1 MFIVFGKENADKL
14 EERMTI
20 LELDTFLQEGM
31 TEPLTTYVV
40 LSMEEIPLQ
49 EIPKIENMRNLHTT
63 MMDAYKKADF
73 KLCLDAL
80 PHLKGKWSGTVD
92 TFYDIF
98 ERRIKELAGKDTPPD
113 WNGIIV

>member
-1 MFIVFGKENADKL
+1 MFVIFGKDNADKL
-14 EERMTI
+14 GDSQTI

-49 EIPKIENMRNLHTT
+49 EIPQIENMKNLHGE
-63 MMDAYKKADF
+63 MISGYKRGNF
-73 KLCLDAL
+73 KFCLDAL
-80 PHLKGKWSGTVD
+80 SHLKGKWSGSVD
-92 TFYDIF
+92 SFYDIF
-98 ERRIKELAGKDTPPD
+98 ERRITELSSTDTPPD